1 MKTRTVEIML
11 NALEA
16 HERSDK
22 LMTVRQTGGF
32 GNEADNIK
40 AEAVNALFKPPVD
53 HIVKVAA
60 QVFVF
65 PVEVHLLFAEKVK
78 RPLLFFRIIIPCT
91 AGED

>member
-22 LMTVRQTGGF
+22 LLTVRQTGGF
-32 GNEADNIK
+32 GNEADYVK
-40 AEAVNALFKPPVD
+40 TEAVNALFKPPVD
-53 HIVKVAA
+53 HIVKLAA

-65 PVEVHLLFAEKVK
+65 PVEIHLLFAEKMK

-91 AGED
+91 AGEN